1 MDTQALLIPLPG
13 DNPGGSDARYET
25 EYTRMLEEV
34 EKLTSIS
41 HSQECR
47 WDVVEEQATL
57 VLQNRAKDFQ
67 AASYLGYALFR
78 RHGLEGIA
86 DGTEI
91 LAGLVERFWDTGF
104 PILRRVRGR
113 VNALSWWRERM
124 ELALDGLVADT
135 EARFDPDLLDR
146 LTLALQRLDAGI
158 AEHLP
163 DQPSL
168 RNLMDRVQRLQPKPR
183 ENPPTGTLQQAEQK
197 TEDTAALAQ
206 GTVLLSE
213 KPDVEQAGQES
224 RPLAQQA
231 ATATVQAQ
239 APKAPF
245 VQTVAVPAPCDNAA
259 ENRKN
264 FLRYAAE
271 FALAEKNANPL
282 SPLGWQATCLA
293 RLGQME
299 ALPPQDAGKTALPPP
314 PESEMAAV
322 ERLVQKGMAAEA
334 LSAADNLWGAHL
346 FWLDG
351 PRIITWALQAL
362 GSSAHEVTALETLLL
377 VRRLEG
383 IECMSFSDGT
393 PFANE
398 ATLSWLASVA
408 GTDEQSATVR
418 NSGQGNG
425 LNADADPLLR
435 ARSLFDEGR
444 HTEALDA
451 LDRAL
456 SCARDKKTFLSLR
469 LEQARLLLRLEQS
482 QAALTIAEDLRR
494 LAREMRAEIWAS
506 DIMLDILRLNVQCLG
521 DMPDSSQ
528 KVREL
533 LAEMALIR
541 PSSIL

>member
-1 MDTQALLIPLPG
+1 
-13 DNPGGSDARYET
+13 
-25 EYTRMLEEV
+25 
-34 EKLTSIS
+34 
-41 HSQECR
+41 
-47 WDVVEEQATL
+47 
-57 VLQNRAKDFQ
+57 
-67 AASYLGYALFR
+67 
-78 RHGLEGIA
+78 
-86 DGTEI
+86 
-91 LAGLVERFWDTGF
+91 
-104 PILRRVRGR
+104 
-113 VNALSWWRERM
+113 
-124 ELALDGLVADT
+124 
-135 EARFDPDLLDR
+135 
-146 LTLALQRLDAGI
+146 
-158 AEHLP
+158 
-163 DQPSL
+163 
-168 RNLMDRVQRLQPKPR
+168 
-183 ENPPTGTLQQAEQK
+183 
-197 TEDTAALAQ
+197 
-206 GTVLLSE
+206 
-213 KPDVEQAGQES
+213 
-224 RPLAQQA
+224 
-231 ATATVQAQ
+231 
-239 APKAPF
+239 
-245 VQTVAVPAPCDNAA
+245 
-259 ENRKN
+259 
-264 FLRYAAE
+264 
-271 FALAEKNANPL
+271 
-282 SPLGWQATCLA
+282 
-293 RLGQME
+293 
-299 ALPPQDAGKTALPPP
+299 
-314 PESEMAAV
+314 MAAV

-408 GTDEQSATVR
+408 GTDEQSETVR

-482 QAALTIAEDLRR
+482 QAALTIAADLRR

>member
-1 MDTQALLIPLPG
+1 MDTQALLMPLPG

-57 VLQNRAKDFQ
+57 ILQNRAKDFQ

-78 RHGLEGIA
+78 RHGLQGIA

-91 LAGLVERFWDTGF
+91 LAGLVEKFWDTGF

-183 ENPPTGTLQQAEQK
+183 ENPPTETVRQAEQK

-206 GTVLLSE
+206 GTVLPSE

-245 VQTVAVPAPCDNAA
+245 VQTVAVPAPCDNAV

-293 RLGQME
+293 RLGQIE

-314 PESEMAAV
+314 PENERQALEM
-322 ERLVQKGMAAEA
+322 LVQKGMAAEA

-362 GSSAHEVTALETLLL
+362 GSSAHVVTALETLLL

-383 IECMSFSDGT
+383 IERMSFSDGT

-398 ATLSWLASVA
+398 ATLSWLASIA
-408 GTDEQSATVR
+408 GTGAQSGTVR
-418 NSGQGNG
+418 NSGQGNSG
-425 LNADADPLLR
+425 DGDPLLL

-456 SCARDKKTFLSLR
+456 ICAKDKKTFLSLR
-469 LEQARLLLRLEQS
+469 LEQARLLLRLGQS

-506 DIMLDILRLNVQCLG
+506 DIMLDILRINVQCL
-521 DMPDSSQ
+521 DEVPENSQ

-533 LAEMALIR
+533 LAQMALIR
-541 PSSIL
+541 PSSVL